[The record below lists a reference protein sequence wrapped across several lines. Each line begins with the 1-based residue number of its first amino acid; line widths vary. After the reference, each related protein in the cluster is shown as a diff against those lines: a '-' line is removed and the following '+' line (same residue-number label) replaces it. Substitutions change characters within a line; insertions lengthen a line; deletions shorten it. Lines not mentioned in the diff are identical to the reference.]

1 MVGGASTRVL
11 VVDDDVD
18 TVEAVSAALREG
30 FEVHAAPNGAVGLER
45 VITLRPE
52 VVVFDFWMPVVD
64 GRELVS
70 GIREVARMHVGLVAM
85 SGTPEV
91 EDWCARMGIAA
102 FLRKPF
108 EAEPLRRAVVR
119 ALEQARTRTSSTS
132 LAAVR
137 EGARDGAESS
147 RRSSSRRIRVDRAVL
162 AVGDE
167 EQVAVL
173 RALLR
178 AAGAP
183 VQVAAVG
190 SVTEALRALTSI
202 AVDAIAVCGTK
213 HIEDPD
219 FLHLVAASTNRG
231 VTIVVESNPS
241 LDLKQH
247 ERVRISV
254 EPGAASVARA
264 LQEAMTPAAPA

>member
-18 TVEAVSAALREG
+18 TIEAVSAALRGG

-132 LAAVR
+132 LGAV
-137 EGARDGAESS
+137 RDGAESS

-167 EQVAVL
+167 DQVAVL

-190 SVTEALRALTSI
+190 SVSEALRALTSI

-231 VTIVVESNPS
+231 VTVVVESNPS

-247 ERVRISV
+247 QRVRISV
-254 EPGAASVARA
+254 EPGPASVARA
-264 LQEAMTPAAPA
+264 LQDAMSPAAPA